1 MTHDLLVIGGGAG
14 GMAAART
21 AARLGKRVALVQDGP
36 VGGDCTFTGCV
47 PSKTLIEA
55 ADADLSFEQ
64 ALARVRD
71 TVARIAATETADVLR
86 GEGVDVVEGRARL
99 TGPGSLTVNGGA
111 LRAPKLVL
119 ALGAAPMVPDIP
131 GLRDGRYLT
140 NETVWELAVR
150 PASLTVL
157 GGGAIGCELAQT
169 FARFGTKVTVVEA
182 ADRLLTKEEPAA
194 GAVVADALTR
204 DGVRVLTG
212 STVTGVTHP
221 DGHLVRVMLADGA
234 TVDSE
239 ALLVAVG
246 RSPATDGLDVEAA
259 GVRLDA
265 RGYIRVDQSLRA
277 NGNRVYAVGDVTGQ
291 LQFTHAADEM
301 GRTAALNALR
311 PPLRLRFR
319 TDAVPW
325 VTFTRPEVARVGMT
339 EAEAAEHGGR
349 VAHLPMS
356 SVDRAIAADRTE
368 GFISLIAG
376 PRLLTRNLAGGRL
389 LGATIVAERAGEMI
403 HEVALAMRV
412 GAFTGRLA
420 QTVHAYPTWST
431 GVRSAA
437 AQFFVELDGRSARPA
452 RSAGDR
458 GASADGGDPRR
469 RTEHGRPR
477 VAASDGAPPREG

>member
-1 MTHDLLVIGGGAG
+1 MTHDLIVVGGGAG

-36 VGGDCTFTGCV
+36 IGGDCTFTGCV

-55 ADADLSFEQ
+55 ADSDLPFEQ
-64 ALARVRD
+64 AMTRVRD
-71 TVARIAATETADVLR
+71 VVARIAATETADVLR
-86 GEGVDVVEGRARL
+86 GEGVDVVEGRAQL
-99 TGPGSLTVNGGA
+99 TGPGGVTVDHRR
-111 LRAPKLVL
+111 LSAPRLVL
-119 ALGAAPMVPDIP
+119 ALGAAPMVPDLP
-131 GLRDGRYLT
+131 GLRDADYLT
-140 NETVWELAVR
+140 NETVWDLTTR
-150 PASLTVL
+150 PSSLTVL

-169 FARFGTKVTVVEA
+169 FARFGTTVTVVEA

-194 GAVVADALTR
+194 GAVIEDALVREGVKVRTGEKVTR
-204 DGVRVLTG
+204 VTQPGNGVVRVTLEGG
-212 STVTGVTHP
+212 STV
-221 DGHLVRVMLADGA
+221 
-234 TVDSE
+234 DSA

-246 RSPATDGLDVEAA
+246 RRPATDGLDLDAA
-259 GVRLDA
+259 GVRLDD
-265 RGYIRVDQSLRA
+265 RGYIQVDDRLRA
-277 NGNRVYAVGDVTGQ
+277 NGGHVYAVGDVTGA

-311 PPLRLRFR
+311 WPLRLRFR

-356 SVDRAIAADRTE
+356 EVDRAIAADRTD
-368 GFISLIAG
+368 GFITLIAG

-452 RSAGDR
+452 RAG
-458 GASADGGDPRR
+458 S
-469 RTEHGRPR
+469 
-477 VAASDGAPPREG
+477 EG